1 MAKKVFFAR
10 GRKQALTGDHV
21 KKISRI
27 FLWVDQKSISFLGTG
42 QLSLLKSD
50 KR

>member
-1 MAKKVFFAR
+1 MAKNELCNRAKRAS
-10 GRKQALTGDHV
+10 LGDHV

-27 FLWVDQKSISFLGTG
+27 FLWVDQKGISFLGSG

>member
-1 MAKKVFFAR
+1 MAKNELCTRAKTGVA
-10 GRKQALTGDHV
+10 GDHV
-21 KKISRI
+21 KTISRI
-27 FLWVDQKSISFLGTG
+27 FLWVDQKGISFLGSG

>member
-1 MAKKVFFAR
+1 MAKNVFCAR
-10 GRKQALTGDHV
+10 AKMASPGDHV

-27 FLWVDQKSISFLGTG
+27 FLWVNQKGISFLGSG

>member
-1 MAKKVFFAR
+1 MAKNRFAR
-10 GRKQALTGDHV
+10 GRKRASPGDHA

-27 FLWVDQKSISFLGTG
+27 FLWVDQKGISFLGSG